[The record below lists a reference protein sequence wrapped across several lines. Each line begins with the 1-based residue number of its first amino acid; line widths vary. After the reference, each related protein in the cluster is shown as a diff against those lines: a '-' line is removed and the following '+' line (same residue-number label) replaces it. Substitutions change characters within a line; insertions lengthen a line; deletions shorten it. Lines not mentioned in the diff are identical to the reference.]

1 MESLRKKWEDAKRK
15 TFIYYIS
22 NINRECWVQ
31 DKVRRPID
39 CSQPYLI
46 TNMSINSQS
55 PNYHSLSL
63 RAQVSSSQWAQS
75 YPVDHKWFPMDVTYL
90 SLHVEPILFAH
101 YLYHHSIQRSLH
113 SFLCGAKCWATRRLL
128 DYAYFAFDKFW
139 SLSIRVDYNAPPS
152 ITWKF
157 AFHTLPV
164 PTNIP
169 FRSLDELSQLQH
181 PIAKFSSIKSHCTT
195 PHVPRR
201 KHFHI
206 TCLASS

>member
-1 MESLRKKWEDAKRK
+1 METHFNHYIRYVAPNHKTIFFLKQGKHSHRPYARSPSLCAISTSLLSYDLAKML
-15 TFIYYIS
+15 FY
-22 NINRECWVQ
+22 
-31 DKVRRPID
+31 VRWG
-39 CSQPYLI
+39 
-46 TNMSINSQS
+46 
-55 PNYHSLSL
+55 
-63 RAQVSSSQWAQS
+63 V
-75 YPVDHKWFPMDVTYL
+75 
-90 SLHVEPILFAH
+90 
-101 YLYHHSIQRSLH
+101 
-113 SFLCGAKCWATRRLL
+113 GAIARRLI